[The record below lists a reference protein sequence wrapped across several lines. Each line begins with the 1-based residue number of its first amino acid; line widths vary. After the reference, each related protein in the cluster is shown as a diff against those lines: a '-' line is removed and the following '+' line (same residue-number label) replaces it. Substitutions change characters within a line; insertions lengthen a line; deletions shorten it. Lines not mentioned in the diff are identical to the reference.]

1 MNITSIMKKES
12 ILRNVWWAVG
22 TKNNKAVE
30 NQSPRR
36 LIAST
41 NTQIS

>member
-22 TKNNKAVE
+22 TKTT
-30 NQSPRR
+30 R
-36 LIAST
+36 LLKVGV
-41 NTQIS
+41 QGG